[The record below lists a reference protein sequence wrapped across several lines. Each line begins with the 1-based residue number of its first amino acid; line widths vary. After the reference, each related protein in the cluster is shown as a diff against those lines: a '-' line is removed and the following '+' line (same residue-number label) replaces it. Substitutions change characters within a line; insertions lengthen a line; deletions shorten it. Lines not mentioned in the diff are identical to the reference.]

1 MASQRQFITFFRMFI
16 IFKLPQCLN
25 KIEKLEVY
33 FIRNVYNEQYWELAK
48 VFLVNFCY
56 AHIIAIFLGA
66 MAGMNPANNWLLN
79 KGLIGSPWVEK
90 YVWSVYWAT
99 NIMLTV
105 GFGDIAAA
113 NYQEAICLIFIETLS
128 CIIMA
133 YNINRVGSIIT
144 NIRREDQNRSKKF
157 KIFKKLS
164 DQNTVSE

>member
-1 MASQRQFITFFRMFI
+1 M
-16 IFKLPQCLN
+16 PQCLE

-56 AHIIAIFLGA
+56 AHFIGILLGA
-66 MAGMNPANNWLLN
+66 MASLSPNDSWLMKN
-79 KGLIGSPWVEK
+79 GLIGVPWVEK

-105 GFGDIAAA
+105 GFGDLSAA
-113 NYQEAICLIFIETLS
+113 NHKEAICLIFIETLS
-128 CIIMA
+128 CIVMA

-144 NIRREDQNRSKKF
+144 NIR
-157 KIFKKLS
+157 L
-164 DQNTVSE
+164 